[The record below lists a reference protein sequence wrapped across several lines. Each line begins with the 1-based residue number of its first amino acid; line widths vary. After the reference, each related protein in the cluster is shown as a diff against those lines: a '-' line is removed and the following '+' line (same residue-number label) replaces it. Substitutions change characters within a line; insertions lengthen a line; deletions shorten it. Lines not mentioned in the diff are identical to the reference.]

1 MGETLLIVDYNKN
14 LRMLYALE
22 LSEAGYKIVLAE
34 NEDEA
39 VRILKEGC
47 PDLVII
53 DGELLLS
60 NGISPLE
67 RIRTFCNRTLI
78 VLNDIS
84 YDTCENMLDS
94 YLVDDCLVKS
104 SDLNQLRW
112 KIKEVLGKN
121 SCPEEIHK
129 R

>member
-1 MGETLLIVDYNKN
+1 M
-14 LRMLYALE
+14 
-22 LSEAGYKIVLAE
+22 LAE

-39 VRILKEGC
+39 IKILKDQC

-60 NGISPLE
+60 KGISPLE

-78 VLNDIS
+78 VLNDTS
-84 YDTCENMLDS
+84 YDACENLLDS

-104 SDLNQLRW
+104 SDLAQLKLSLK
-112 KIKEVLGKN
+112 KILFN
-121 SCPEEIHK
+121 
-129 R
+129 

>member
-14 LRMLYALE
+14 LRMLYDLE

-34 NEDEA
+34 NEDESI
-39 VRILKEGC
+39 RILKEGC

-84 YDTCENMLDS
+84 YDTCEHLLDS
-94 YLVDDCLVKS
+94 CLVDDCLVKS